1 MLYTLKGGYVYTEK
15 SIKKINIIIE
25 NDKIIE
31 LSDNELGNIIDITG
45 LYVAPGFIDPHVHM
59 REPGFV
65 ESETIKTGSLA
76 CARGGYTK
84 VFLMPNTN
92 PVISSLEAYNN
103 LLEIIKK
110 DSVIECYPL
119 VAITKDE
126 KGIELVNFEEFD
138 CIGFSDDGRPVMNSY
153 LMYQAMLKA
162 KSLNKPVLVH
172 VASKPFSTTS
182 Q

>member
-31 LSDNELGNIIDITG
+31 LSDNELGNIIDISG

-103 LLEIIKK
+103 LLESDPVNAERVKK
-110 DSVIECYPL
+110 QYEEQ
-119 VAITKDE
+119 TKSKWE
-126 KGIELVNFEEFD
+126 GIVET
-138 CIGFSDDGRPVMNSY
+138 IGTTR
-153 LMYQAMLKA
+153 L
-162 KSLNKPVLVH
+162 
-172 VASKPFSTTS
+172 SKIYN
-182 Q
+182 